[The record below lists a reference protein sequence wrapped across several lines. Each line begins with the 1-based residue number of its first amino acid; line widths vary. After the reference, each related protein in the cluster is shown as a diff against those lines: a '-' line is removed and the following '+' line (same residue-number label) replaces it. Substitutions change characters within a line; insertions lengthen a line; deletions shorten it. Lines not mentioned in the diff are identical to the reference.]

1 MVSSLNELKKR
12 IFFDMLD
19 LVGRV
24 FILVSYSPGV
34 IIGKRG
40 FLPEEKEKGI
50 VLVFNRR
57 MNFDWGVDGISA
69 KLVFGAVTHQ
79 CFIPV
84 KSIVSVFS
92 PELSAHFSVSAAS
105 SPAGEEEE
113 ALPEKLAS
121 EPADKQAKSA
131 GDNVVRIDFN
141 KKK

>member
-1 MVSSLNELKKR
+1 
-12 IFFDMLD
+12 MLD

-40 FLPEEKEKGI
+40 FLQEEKEKGI

-57 MNFDWGVDGISA
+57 MNFEWGADGISA

-79 CFIPV
+79 CFIPL
-84 KSIVSVFS
+84 KEIISIFS
-92 PELSAHFSVSAAS
+92 PELSAHFSVSATS
-105 SPAGEEEE
+105 SSSGEEV
-113 ALPEKLAS
+113 LPEKLIS
-121 EPADKQAKSA
+121 ESADKQAKPA